1 MSTATHADPLLAGFP
16 AHDPGQWRAAA
27 EALLN
32 GASFD
37 ARLVSR
43 THEGIDIPPVL
54 MRHDTAGLPQTSHAP
69 GFDSHLR
76 GSRAAGFLAAGWEVS
91 QELRANS
98 PVELN
103 ARIHEGF
110 AGGQS
115 ELNLVLAG
123 DGASGLRVGTTED
136 LLAALDGVILDA
148 ISIWWQPQGRGL
160 SLSALVFDAAQ
171 RLGADPASLRGGFE
185 DDPLGEW
192 LKRGTLITPLEERF
206 DRMAALTVH
215 CARHAPQLRTICATG
230 DIHHN
235 AGASAT
241 QELGHVI
248 ATIVTCIEELRG
260 RGLDPATV
268 LPHIRIRLAVG
279 SDFFMEIAKIRA
291 TRCLWSRIAAIYGVT
306 DAPVHIHAS
315 TSRWNKCLD
324 DPHTNLLRVTAEAFA
339 AVVGGADSL
348 HIGPYDEIT
357 GASDA
362 FSRRI
367 ARNLHA
373 ILREECGL
381 DRVIDPAGGA
391 YAVEWLTDRVAG
403 ESWRVFQ
410 NIERRGGMITAIA
423 DGSLTQAVNATAD
436 AKLADIRTRRQSI
449 VGVNAYPDLRGPRLA
464 ICEPAPAPPERE
476 ENNKIPIPGFDR
488 SNASSLTQ
496 QAIAAASSG
505 ASMTAIE
512 TALAPERDAD
522 RPNCPPL
529 AERRAAEPY
538 ERLRD
543 ACDAFASRQGSRPGV
558 LQLNIGPSRRYRS
571 RADWTTAFF
580 QVAGLEVDAARDFAD
595 AGEATSAIAASNAA
609 AAVIVSDDATYAD
622 TVANLAATA
631 KSTRPSLVLYVA
643 GQPGD
648 HESEWRKSGVDAFIH
663 ARSDNHRV
671 NEELLQRIGVL

>member
-1 MSTATHADPLLAGFP
+1 MHADPLLSEFP
-16 AHDPGQWRAAA
+16 AHDPAQWRAAA
-27 EALLN
+27 EALLK

-37 ARLVSR
+37 ATLVSR
-43 THEGIDIPPVL
+43 THEGIDIPPIL
-54 MRHDTAGLPQTSHAP
+54 MNGDTEGLPQLSHVP
-69 GFDSHLR
+69 GFDSRVR
-76 GSRAAGFLAAGWEVS
+76 GNHAAGFLAAGWEVS
-91 QELRANS
+91 QELRANT

-103 ARIHEGF
+103 ALIHEGF

-115 ELNLVLAG
+115 ELNLVLAD
-123 DGASGLRVGTTED
+123 DGESGLRAGTTDD

-160 SLSALVFDAAQ
+160 ALATLVLDAVH
-171 RLGADPASLRGGFE
+171 RLRADPASLRGGFE

-192 LKRGTLITPLEERF
+192 LKRGTLETSLEERF
-206 DRMAALTVH
+206 DRMAALTNH

-248 ATIVTCIEELRG
+248 ASIVACIEELRA
-260 RGLDPATV
+260 RGLDPAII
-268 LPHIRIRLAVG
+268 LPRIRIRLAVG

-291 TRCLWSRIAAIYGVT
+291 ARCLWSRITSVYGVP
-306 DAPVHIHAS
+306 DARVHIHAS

-391 YAVEWLTDRVAG
+391 YAVEWLTNRVAE
-403 ESWRVFQ
+403 ESWKVFQ
-410 NIERRGGMITAIA
+410 NIERGGGMIAAIA
-423 DGSLTQAVNATAD
+423 DGSVAQAVRTTAD
-436 AKLADIRTRRQSI
+436 TKLADIRTRRQRI
-449 VGVNAYPDLRGPRLA
+449 VGVNAYPDIRGPRLH
-464 ICEPAPAPPERE
+464 IRRDETESPE
-476 ENNKIPIPGFDR
+476 
-488 SNASSLTQ
+488 A
-496 QAIAAASSG
+496 G
-505 ASMTAIE
+505 ASGGPVCT
-512 TALAPERDAD
+512 
-522 RPNCPPL
+522 PL
-529 AERRAAEPY
+529 VARRAAEPY
-538 ERLRD
+538 ERLRE
-543 ACDAFASRQGSRPGV
+543 ACDTFASRHGSRPGV

-580 QVAGLEVDAARDFAD
+580 QVAGLEVDALRDFAD
-595 AGEATSAIAASNAA
+595 AQEAAFAIAASDAA

-622 TVANLAATA
+622 IVASLAAAA
-631 KSTRPSLVLYVA
+631 KSTRPSLVLFVA
-643 GQPGD
+643 GQPGE
-648 HESEWRKSGVDAFIH
+648 HESKWRESGVDGFIH
-663 ARSDNHRV
+663 ARSNNHRV

>member
-1 MSTATHADPLLAGFP
+1 MSIAMHADPLLAGFP

-37 ARLVSR
+37 ATLVSR
-43 THEGIDIPPVL
+43 THEGIDIPPIL

-91 QELRANS
+91 QELRAQT

-103 ARIHEGF
+103 ALIHEGF
-110 AGGQS
+110 AGGHS
-115 ELNLVLAG
+115 ELNLVLAA
-123 DGASGLRVGTTED
+123 DCESGLRVGTTDD

-148 ISIWWQPQGRGL
+148 ISIWWQPQGCGL
-160 SLSALVFDAAQ
+160 ALATLVLDAAH
-171 RLGADPASLRGGFE
+171 RLRADPASLRGGFE

-192 LKRGTLITPLEERF
+192 LKRGTLATSLEERF
-206 DRMAALTVH
+206 DRMAALTTH
-215 CARHAPQLRTICATG
+215 CALHAPQLRTICATG

-241 QELGHVI
+241 QELGHVV
-248 ATIVTCIEELRG
+248 ATLVACIEELRA
-260 RGLDPATV
+260 RGLDPAII
-268 LPHIRIRLAVG
+268 LPRIRIRLAVG

-291 TRCLWSRIAAIYGVT
+291 ARCLWSRIASIYGVT
-306 DAPVHIHAS
+306 DARVHIHAS

-324 DPHTNLLRVTAEAFA
+324 DPHTNLLRVTTEAFA

-391 YAVEWLTDRVAG
+391 YAVEWLTNRVAE
-403 ESWRVFQ
+403 ESWKVFQ
-410 NIERRGGMITAIA
+410 DIERHGGMTAAIA
-423 DGSLTQAVNATAD
+423 DGSVTQAVNATAD
-436 AKLADIRTRRQSI
+436 AKLAEVRTRRQCI

-464 ICEPAPAPPERE
+464 IREALPPAAERE
-476 ENNKIPIPGFDR
+476 ESRRIPASGFDR
-488 SNASSLTQ
+488 SSHLSWID
-496 QAIAAASSG
+496 QAIAAASTG
-505 ASMTAIE
+505 ASMTAID
-512 TALAPERDAD
+512 TALAPECTAG
-522 RPNCPPL
+522 RPNCTPL
-529 AERRAAEPY
+529 VARRAAEPY
-538 ERLRD
+538 ERLRE
-543 ACDAFASRQGSRPGV
+543 ACDAFASRHGSRPGV

-580 QVAGLEVDAARDFAD
+580 QVAGLEVDASRDFAD
-595 AGEATSAIAASNAA
+595 TGEAASAIAASDAA
-609 AAVIVSDDATYAD
+609 AVVIVSDDATYAD
-622 TVANLAATA
+622 IVASLAAAA
-631 KSTRPSLVLYVA
+631 KSSKPTLVLFVA

-648 HESEWRKSGVDAFIH
+648 HESKWRESGVDAFIH
-663 ARSDNHRV
+663 ARSNHHRV